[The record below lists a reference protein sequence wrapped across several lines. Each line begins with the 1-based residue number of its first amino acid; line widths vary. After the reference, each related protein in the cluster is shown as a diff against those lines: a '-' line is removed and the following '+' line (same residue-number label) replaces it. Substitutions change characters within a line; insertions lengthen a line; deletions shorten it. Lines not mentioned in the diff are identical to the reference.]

1 MRVRRGSGKDEA
13 NRVAERPASWMGI
26 RYSHSSN
33 REGEPLI
40 HDHVHVSTLVQ
51 NRDGGFQRLWSRA
64 LFARGGAV
72 LEALGHRHEAELRE
86 AISEEIPGIRWGE
99 LGENGT
105 ALVEQVPEALRDALS
120 TRTRKRIDPVVA
132 EWEAANRMPAT
143 SAVRQMI
150 ALQTRQKKDLA
161 AVMTREQVETVALQH
176 GVDEMTMLREI
187 VTAPPAKQREHA
199 TREGDR
205 GSGGERGGADEDDDC
220 VSVAGGAVGGVTGG
234 GAGVADRRV
243 RRGRS
248 SRTRGW
254 CGSRPRKRSSGRRS
268 SWLRRSRA

>member
-1 MRVRRGSGKDEA
+1 MCRRGSGKDEA
-13 NRVAERPASWMGI
+13 NRVAERPAAWMGI

-40 HDHVHVSTLVQ
+40 HDHVHIATLVQ

-86 AISEEIPGIRWGE
+86 AISEELPGIRWGE
-99 LGENGT
+99 LGKNGT

-150 ALQTRQKKDLA
+150 ALRTRQKKDLA
-161 AVMTREQVETVALQH
+161 AVMTREQVQSVALQH
-176 GVDEMTMLREI
+176 DVDEMTLLREI
-187 VTAPPAKQREHA
+187 IVAPPVKHA
-199 TREGDR
+199 NTR
-205 GSGGERGGADEDDDC
+205 
-220 VSVAGGAVGGVTGG
+220 
-234 GAGVADRRV
+234 RR
-243 RRGRS
+243 
-248 SRTRGW
+248 
-254 CGSRPRKRSSGRRS
+254 
-268 SWLRRSRA
+268 RRSRTGS